1 MRTAIGPSTLDSRLS
16 GCVWAC
22 DRLETAQSFRRA
34 AAVFLALILTLCA
47 GVPSVGAQEED
58 DRPADVDQSAEAA
71 DSETGNGEEEAKK
84 KKAPSFLPI
93 PIFITEPAIGYGLGG
108 ALAHFHKKKHETGST
123 PGALAPALTANT
135 TAKTGKQQKVPPT
148 VSGIAAA
155 YTDKGTWGVGIAHSA
170 SWSRDKIRYVG
181 AAGYAHV
188 VSTFYFGDQP
198 FDFEL
203 DSGLLYQDIK
213 FRIHSSDFFVGA
225 KLVYL
230 NPELVFDLD
239 LDDVP
244 IEPDKTQLNDFGLA
258 AQADFDGRDN
268 KMTPNRGQFVELVAW
283 KHLEALG
290 GETDYWNASFQV
302 QSFSEMM
309 KKRLVL
315 GFHLALNSA
324 GGDPPL
330 WGYPWI
336 TMRGIPALRYQN
348 ESTAVLETELRWNIL
363 ERWAAVGFIGTAATR
378 GDVPV
383 FKDESGIVAG
393 GIGGRF
399 LFRPQDSLWVGI
411 DVAKGP
417 EDYVLYVQVGQAW

>member
-1 MRTAIGPSTLDSRLS
+1 VVEAIS
-16 GCVWAC
+16 
-22 DRLETAQSFRRA
+22 
-34 AAVFLALILTLCA
+34 
-47 GVPSVGAQEED
+47 
-58 DRPADVDQSAEAA
+58 
-71 DSETGNGEEEAKK
+71 
-84 KKAPSFLPI
+84 
-93 PIFITEPAIGYGLGG
+93 YGLGG
-108 ALAHFHKKKHETGST
+108 AIAHFHKKKHEAGST
-123 PGALAPALTANT
+123 PGELAPALTANAA
-135 TAKTGKQQKVPPT
+135 AKTGKQQKVPPT
-148 VSGIAAA
+148 ISGIAAA

-181 AAGYAHV
+181 AAGYAYV
-188 VSTFYFGDQP
+188 VSTFYFDDQP
-198 FDFEL
+198 FDFTL
-203 DSGLLYQDIK
+203 GTGLLYQDIK
-213 FRIHSSDFFVGA
+213 FRIHRSDFFVGA

-230 NPELVFDLD
+230 TPDVVFDED
-239 LDDVP
+239 LGGLPVVP
-244 IEPDKTQLNDFGLA
+244 DEKRVNDFGLA
-258 AQADFDGRDN
+258 VQADWDGRDN
-268 KMTPNRGQFVELVAW
+268 MMTPNRGQFVELVAW

-309 KKRLVL
+309 NKKLVL

-330 WGYPWI
+330 WGYPWV

-348 ESTAVLETELRWNIL
+348 ESTAVLETELRWDIL

-378 GDVPV
+378 GDVPIYQ
-383 FKDESGIVAG
+383 DESGIVAG
-393 GIGGRF
+393 GIGGRY